1 MAQSEVQIKKASASD
16 RPYKLADGE
25 GLFLLVQRNGSKLWR
40 LKYRF
45 RGKEKLLSFG
55 PLTTAPTRGKPGSS
69 GQGACSQAESTF

>member
-40 LKYRF
+40 LKYRY
-45 RGKEKLLSFG
+45 R
-55 PLTTAPTRGKPGSS
+55 
-69 GQGACSQAESTF
+69 GQGEASLVRAFDESTSR